1 MKLINKSMLTVII
14 SLSTASVYYAQ
25 QVKDTVDTRSKDIE
39 QVVLTGVADIAKDR
53 KTPVA
58 VSTIKE
64 AQIVERLGNQEFP
77 EILNTTPSIY
87 ATKGGG
93 GFGDGRVNIRGFDT
107 SNTAVM
113 INGVPVNDMEGGTVY
128 WSNWAG
134 LSDVTS
140 AMQVQRG
147 LGSSKLAIASVG
159 GTINIITRAADK
171 KREGNVTL
179 GVGNDGYLKTLF
191 SYNTGKSE
199 KGWSSSFLMSRTAGA
214 MYINGSDFEAYNYYF
229 ALGYQKGKHD
239 FQFTFTGAPQWH
251 NQTFNNSIK
260 TDLDMGDGKLDGVLS
275 DTPNRKYNSNWGY
288 LNGEQFSQSV
298 NYYSKPVAS
307 INWDWKISENSKL
320 STVGYASWG
329 RGGGTGILGNIV
341 GKPATGATQ
350 SKGINDIALK
360 DQNGLIRW
368 DDIFAYNQGTNG
380 NNITWNTNGVNYVA
394 TNATPY
400 IGTATNGIT
409 RRASVNSHDWYGI
422 LSNFQH
428 KINGNWN
435 FSAGIDARYYYGYHP
450 GLVTDFLG
458 NTQYREAGDFNQYP
472 YYTVTQ
478 SYNAAAPA
486 NPFAAAVKDKSQIVY
501 RNYDGKV
508 LWGGVFGQ
516 LEYTNDKVSAFIQ
529 GSASEQSNQR
539 IDYWVGTKD
548 LYAANGTTLI
558 ASHLQQGQEVSQT
571 TVQKFRFGYNA
582 KGGVNYNIDQQ
593 HNVFVNVGY
602 YSKQPNQNAIFPY
615 QLPTKTFG
623 SLYQQI
629 ENKDI
634 RNEKVASAEI
644 GYGFKSEKL
653 RVNLNGYYTDWK
665 DRFVRVTGIAYTNPD
680 NTPGT
685 NGTASLTGVREVHMG
700 VELET
705 FYKPINWLEFNGM
718 LSVGNWK
725 YKNNPTGRLADVNGD
740 PINTTNGTNEATL
753 ALDGLKVGDAA
764 QTTAALGATVKPV
777 KNLSIFGTWRYYD
790 NLYGTFSI
798 NNSFVIKDGVIPAAR
813 AEKGSLKAP
822 SYNLTDAGISY
833 TFDLKGGQKL
843 ILTGNVYNL
852 LDATY
857 ISDLRSSNKKTVS
870 DFTATPTATAQQQ
883 LDAYN
888 ANSSNFYKGLD
899 VSNSVYFGFGRTW
912 AASVSFRF

>member
-1 MKLINKSMLTVII
+1 MKLINKSMLTAII
-14 SLSTASVYYAQ
+14 TLSTASVYYAQ
-25 QVKDTVDTRSKDIE
+25 QVQDTVKDTRSKDIE

-64 AQIVERLGNQEFP
+64 AQIVQRLGNQEFP
-77 EILNTTPSIY
+77 EILSTTPSIY

-93 GFGDGRVNIRGFDT
+93 GFGDGRMNVRGFDT

-113 INGVPVNDMEGGTVY
+113 INGVPVNDMEGGSVY

-140 AMQVQRG
+140 AMQIQRG
-147 LGSSKLAIASVG
+147 LGASKLAIASVG
-159 GTINIITRAADK
+159 GTVNIITRSADK

-191 SYNTGKSE
+191 SYNTGKSA
-199 KGWSSSFLMSRTAGA
+199 KGWSTSFLMSRTAGA
-214 MYINGSDFEAYNYYF
+214 MYIDGSDFEAYNYYF
-229 ALGYQKGKHD
+229 ALGFQPNKKHD

-251 NQTFNNSIK
+251 NQTFNNSIA

-275 DTPNRKYNSNWGY
+275 DKPNRKYNSNWGY
-288 LNGEQFSQSV
+288 LNGQQYSQTV

-307 INWDWKISENSKL
+307 INWDWNISEKSKL

-329 RGGGTGILGNIV
+329 RGGGTGILGSIN
-341 GKPATGATQ
+341 G
-350 SKGINDIALK
+350 KGINALPK
-360 DQNGLIRW
+360 STDGLIRF
-368 DDIFAYNQGTNG
+368 DDIYA
-380 NNITWNTNGVNYVA
+380 WNTGQTVA
-394 TNATPY
+394 DFGANNKTPFV
-400 IGTATNGIT
+400 GTSSNGIT

-428 KINGNWN
+428 KVNDNWN
-435 FSAGIDARYYYGYHP
+435 FSVGIDARYYYGYHP

-458 NTQYREAGDFNQYP
+458 NTEYREAGNFNQYP

-478 SYNAAAPA
+478 SYNATPSA

-516 LEYTNDKVSAFIQ
+516 LEYTNDKISAFVQ

-539 IDYWVGTKD
+539 IDKWVWDGTSTVPT
-548 LYAANGTTLI
+548 GISTT
-558 ASHLQQGQEVSQT
+558 QQGQVVNQKTE
-571 TVQKFRFGYNA
+571 QKFRFGYNA
-582 KGGVNYNIDQQ
+582 KAGVNYNINEQ
-593 HNVFVNVGY
+593 HNVFVNVGI

-615 QLPTKTFG
+615 NLPTKTFG

-634 RNEKVASAEI
+634 RNEQVTSAEI
-644 GYGFKSEKL
+644 GYGFKSGKF
-653 RVNLNGYYTDWK
+653 RANLNGYYTDWK
-665 DRFVRVTGIAYTNPD
+665 DRFVRVLGITYTNPD
-680 NTPGT
+680 NTTGT

-705 FYKPINWLEFNGM
+705 FYKPLNWLEFNGM
-718 LSVGNWK
+718 LSIGNWK
-725 YKNNPTGRLADVNGD
+725 YKNNPTGRIADVNGD
-740 PINTTNGTNEATL
+740 PISTNGKDEVVL
-753 ALDGLKVGDAA
+753 ALDGMKVGDAA
-764 QTTAALGATVKPV
+764 QTTAAIGATVKPV
-777 KNLSIFGTWRYYD
+777 KNLDVFATWRYYD

-798 NNSFVIKDGVIPAAR
+798 NSSYIITTPGVTPSGAQN
-813 AEKGSLKAP
+813 GSLKAP
-822 SYNLTDAGISY
+822 SYNLTDVGASY
-833 TFDLKGGQKL
+833 TFNLKNGNRL
-843 ILTGNVYNL
+843 IITGNVYNVF
-852 LDATY
+852 DTTY
-857 ISDLRSSNKKTVS
+857 ISDLRSSIFVNDKSKGV
-870 DFTATPTATAQQQ
+870 
-883 LDAYN
+883 
-888 ANSSNFYKGLD
+888 YKGLD
-899 VSNSVYFGFGRTW
+899 TANSVYFGFGRTW
-912 AASVSFRF
+912 AASLSYRF

>member
-1 MKLINKSMLTVII
+1 MKLINKSMLTAII
-14 SLSTASVYYAQ
+14 TLSTASVYYAQ
-25 QVKDTVDTRSKDIE
+25 KTKDTVDTRSKDIE
-39 QVVLTGVADIAKDR
+39 QVVLTGVADIAKER

-64 AQIVERLGNQEFP
+64 AQIVQRLGNQEFP
-77 EILNTTPSIY
+77 EILSTTPSIY

-93 GFGDGRVNIRGFDT
+93 GFGDGRMNVRGFDT

-140 AMQVQRG
+140 AMQIQRG

-159 GTINIITRAADK
+159 GTVNIITRAADK
-171 KREGNVTL
+171 KKEGNVTL

-191 SYNTGKSE
+191 SYNTGKSA
-199 KGWSSSFLMSRTAGA
+199 KGWSTSFLMSRTAGA
-214 MYINGSDFEAYNYYF
+214 MYIDGSDFEAYNYYF
-229 ALGYQKGKHD
+229 ALGFQPNKKHD

-251 NQTFNNSIK
+251 NQTFNNTIA
-260 TDLDMGDGKLDGVLS
+260 TDLDMGDGKLDGILS
-275 DTPNRKYNSNWGY
+275 DKPNRKYNSNWGY
-288 LNGEQFSQSV
+288 LNGRQYSQSV

-307 INWDWKISENSKL
+307 INWDWNISEKSKL

-329 RGGGTGILGNIV
+329 RGGGTGILGSIN
-341 GKPATGATQ
+341 GRSATGATQ

-360 DQNGLIRW
+360 DQNGQIRW

-380 NNITWNTNGVNYVA
+380 NNLTWNTNGVNYVA
-394 TNATPY
+394 TNATPF
-400 IGTATNGIT
+400 IGTSSNGIT

-428 KINGNWN
+428 KINDNWN

-458 NTQYREAGDFNQYP
+458 NKEYREAGNYNQFP

-478 SYNAAAPA
+478 SYNAAPPA

-508 LWGGVFGQ
+508 IWGGVFGQ
-516 LEYTNDKVSAFIQ
+516 LEYTNDKISAFVQ

-539 IDYWVGTKD
+539 IDKWVWDGTSPVPT
-548 LYAANGTTLI
+548 GISTT
-558 ASHLQQGQEVSQT
+558 QQGQVVSQT
-571 TVQKFRFGYNA
+571 TNQKFRFGYNA
-582 KGGVNYNIDQQ
+582 KAGVNYNINEQ
-593 HNVFVNVGY
+593 HNVFVNLGI

-615 QLPTKTFG
+615 SLPTKTFG

-629 ENKDI
+629 ENKDL
-634 RNEKVASAEI
+634 RNEKVSSAEI
-644 GYGFKSEKL
+644 GYGFKSGKF
-653 RVNLNGYYTDWK
+653 RANLNGYYTDWK
-665 DRFVRVTGIAYTNPD
+665 DRFVRVTGITYNNPD
-680 NTPGT
+680 GSTAT

-705 FYKPINWLEFNGM
+705 LYKPLNWLEFNGM

-725 YKNNPTGRLADVNGD
+725 YKNNPTGRVADVNGD
-740 PINTTNGTNEATL
+740 PVTTNGKDEVVL

-764 QTTAALGATVKPV
+764 QTTAAIGATIKPI
-777 KNLSIFGTWRYYD
+777 KNLDIFGTWRYYD

-798 NNSFVIKDGVIPAAR
+798 NNSYIIQDGVVPAAR

-822 SYNLTDAGISY
+822 SYNLTDVGASY
-833 TFDLKGGQKL
+833 TFNLKNGSRL
-843 ILTGNVYNL
+843 IVTANIYNL
-852 LDATY
+852 FDTTF
-857 ISDLRSSNKKTVS
+857 ISDLRSSIKKTFS
-870 DFTATPTATAQQQ
+870 DFKTKTNTDAQAQAA

-888 ANSSNFYKGLD
+888 ANSKNFYKGLD
-899 VSNSVYFGFGRTW
+899 VSNNVYFGFGRTW
-912 AASVSFRF
+912 AASLSYRF